1 MQAKLIHNALF
12 VVFAMLCVALLAG
25 RAATAQDDGSAS
37 PGYLV
42 GVVPQYEARELA
54 SIWQPLLRMVSEKA
68 GVSLTLQGARNIP
81 AFEQA
86 LNQGEYDFAYM
97 NPYHSLV
104 AHQAQGY
111 APLLRDASRKLSGVL
126 VVRADSDL
134 QTVQDLDRAQ
144 ISFPAPNALGASLL
158 MRAELTRL
166 HGISFDPVYAQTH
179 ASAYLNTVLRQTAA
193 AGGVMSTLR
202 RESAEVQDA
211 LRILYQT
218 REMEPHPFSA
228 HPRIPEDLRE
238 KVTQAFIQVAATE
251 DGKAL
256 VDRIPMFDPQRTSIA
271 PDQGLSTLHLEAFYV
286 R

>member
-1 MQAKLIHNALF
+1 MRAKQSHHTLS
-12 VVFAMLCVALLAG
+12 VLCAILCAVLLLCRPG
-25 RAATAQDDGSAS
+25 RAQDGEAAS
-37 PGYLV
+37 QTYQV

-54 SIWQPLLRMVSEKA
+54 SIWQPLLRMIGEQA
-68 GVSLTLQGARNIP
+68 GVSLTLKGAPNIP

-111 APLLRDASRKLSGVL
+111 TPLLRDASRKLSGVL
-126 VVRADSDL
+126 VVRADSTI
-134 QTVQDLDRAQ
+134 QSVQDLDQAR

-158 MRAELTRL
+158 MRAELARL
-166 HGISFDPVYAQTH
+166 HGIAFEPVYAQTH
-179 ASAYLNTVLRQTAA
+179 ASAYLNTVLRQTEA

-228 HPRIPEDLRE
+228 HPRVPEDLRE
-238 KVTQAFIQVAATE
+238 KVTQAFIQVAATA

-256 VDRIPMFDPQRTSIA
+256 IDRIPMFEPRPTDIE
-271 PDQGLSTLHLEAFYV
+271 PDLGLSALRLEEFYV